1 MISSKAVYNGLMMNI
16 VFFASNTVEFPA
28 LDHEIKTLPQRKDEW
43 EDLCTLFP
51 DDRFYVVTQ
60 LPSPFLIDIDKDMVL
75 DLPAKVQ
82 CIISKANTPQD
93 FAREIVS
100 LKPDVVVQASYW
112 AAPFDW
118 MCLNDSLVGE
128 ELVKNGIKT
137 VFHPAE
143 SELKCFDKWQTH
155 NMIKDMGFCVPD
167 ATYVHHELYWAERPK
182 PYVTVNAYKEYV
194 WNQMRNMKYPV
205 VIKDTVGLSSYG
217 MDVAVSFKEAV
228 HYLNLG
234 RTSSD
239 RLVETF
245 VDGIA
250 FGTEIYSVGG
260 KVFMMPP
267 FLLSVN
273 KYGLTSPRRSI
284 KLGPVTNPKYK
295 IEELNAMLVHIAQK
309 LNLNGFAQVD
319 LIFKDGRWY
328 VIEINPRLSGMSE
341 TYASCSKLPIVKK
354 LAMMAKGVL
363 PEPLDCTCTC
373 SFKLPLMDY
382 ETMEKIKTEKSVLYM
397 YQIKNNAAR
406 QEREKGYCE
415 VVVGGFENHNDLME
429 EIKRLS
435 IKYRDLFEE
444 LLMAD
449 LEKLEAFI

>member
-1 MISSKAVYNGLMMNI
+1 MNI
-16 VFFASNTVEFPA
+16 VFYATSTVEFPA
-28 LDHEIKTLPQRKDEW
+28 GDHEIRTLPSRKDEW
-43 EDLCTLFP
+43 EDLSSLYP
-51 DDRFYVVTQ
+51 DDRFYIVTQ
-60 LPSPFLIDIDKDMVL
+60 LPSSFLIDIEGDKVL
-75 DLPAKVQ
+75 DLPANVK
-82 CIISKANTPQD
+82 CMISKSNNPHD
-93 FAREIVS
+93 FAEDIIA
-100 LKPDVVVQASYW
+100 LNPDVAVQASYW

-143 SELKCFDKWQTH
+143 SELICFDKWRTH
-155 NMIKDMGFCVPD
+155 NMIRDMGFCIPD

-182 PYVTVNAYKEYV
+182 PSVTVNAYKEYV
-194 WNQMRNMKYPV
+194 WNKMRDMNYPV

-245 VDGIA
+245 IDGIA
-250 FGTEIYSVGG
+250 FGTEIYSLNG
-260 KVFMMPP
+260 KTSVMPP

-295 IEELNAMLVHIAQK
+295 IEELNAMLVQIAQK

-319 LIFKDGRWY
+319 LIFKDDRWY

-341 TYASCSKLPIVKK
+341 TYACCSKLSILKK
-354 LAMMAKGVL
+354 LAMMAKGIL
-363 PEPLDCTCTC
+363 PQPDECKCTC

-382 ETMEKIKTEKSVLYM
+382 EAMKKIKAEKSLLYM

-406 QEREKGYCE
+406 QERERGYCE
-415 VVVGGFENHNDLME
+415 VIVGGFESHRELFE
-429 EIKRLS
+429 EIKKLS
-435 IKYRDLFEE
+435 LKYKNLFETQ
-444 LLMAD
+444 LMAD
-449 LEKLEAFI
+449 LEKIEAFI

>member
-1 MISSKAVYNGLMMNI
+1 MMNI
-16 VFFASNTVEFPA
+16 VFFASSTVEFPA
-28 LDHEIKTLPQRKDEW
+28 EDHEIRTLPSRNDEW
-43 EDLCTLFP
+43 ENLLSIFP
-51 DDRFYVVTQ
+51 DDNFFVVTQ
-60 LPSPFLIDIDKDMVL
+60 LPSPFLIDIKEDRLL
-75 DLPAKVQ
+75 DLPANVK
-82 CIISKANTPQD
+82 CIISKSNTPQD
-93 FAREIVS
+93 FAEDIIA
-100 LKPDVVVQASYW
+100 LNPDVAVQASYW

-118 MCLNDSLVGE
+118 MCLNDSLIAE
-128 ELVKNGIKT
+128 ELCKRGVRTI
-137 VFHPAE
+137 FHPAE
-143 SELKCFDKWQTH
+143 SELICFDKWQTH
-155 NMIKDMGFCVPD
+155 NMIKGMGFNVPD

-245 VDGIA
+245 IDGIA
-250 FGTEIYSVGG
+250 FGTEIYSLNG
-260 KVFMMPP
+260 KTVVMPP

-284 KLGPVTNPKYK
+284 KLGPITNPKYK
-295 IEELNAMLVHIAQK
+295 IEELNAMLVQLAQK

-319 LIFKDGRWY
+319 LIFKDDRWY
-328 VIEINPRLSGMSE
+328 VIEVNPRLSGMSE
-341 TYASCSKLPIVKK
+341 TYACCSKLSILKK
-354 LAMMAKGVL
+354 LAMMAKGIL
-363 PEPLDCTCTC
+363 PVPDECTCTC

-382 ETMEKIKTEKSVLYM
+382 ETMKKIKSEKSLLYM

-406 QEREKGYCE
+406 QERERGYCE
-415 VVVGGFENHNDLME
+415 VVVGGFESHDDLIK

-435 IKYRDLFEE
+435 DKYSDLFEE
-444 LLMAD
+444 QLFEEI
-449 LEKLEAFI
+449 EKVRVLI